1 MINYVCQPHSKH
13 LSTRRVFLLDWLERE
28 MVDMLRR
35 KGKKVP
41 FGIHPVASKL
51 RLFAELCVS
60 LTVNSCLLAKS
71 FSLTNSVN
79 TPC

>member
-51 RLFAELCVS
+51 RLFA
-60 LTVNSCLLAKS
+60 
-71 FSLTNSVN
+71 
-79 TPC
+79 